1 MASYNYD
8 KFSEDQYDLVNFDG
22 PAPGTRAP
30 DFQVSDLAGG
40 TRRLLDFPGRFLVL
54 EFGSITCPLFQS
66 RRRGMSELVA
76 RYPEVSFVVL
86 YVREAH
92 PGGNIPAH
100 GTLADKRRWAR
111 ELQASLG
118 ETREILIDDMDGTVH
133 QAYGG
138 FPNPV
143 FIINRQGCIVYRSVW
158 SNPSATAAALAR
170 LMAGKPAPR
179 EGLFRPAR
187 PPVLLDTLKRAGK
200 GAARD
205 FFLSLPKMVWKNL
218 VRTNLRILLGKPGRV
233 GPDSSC

>member
-1 MASYNYD
+1 MAGYNYD
-8 KFSEDQYDLVNFDG
+8 RFSEDRYELTNFAG

-30 DFQVSDLAGG
+30 DCPLGDLAGDR
-40 TRRLLDFPGRFLVL
+40 RRLLDFPGQFLVL

-66 RRRGMSELVA
+66 RRQGMSGLVA
-76 RYPEVSFVVL
+76 RFPEVSFGVV

-92 PGGNIPAH
+92 PGRNIPAH
-100 GTLADKRRWAR
+100 ATLEEKRRRAR
-111 ELQASLG
+111 ELQAALG
-118 ETREILIDDMDGTVH
+118 EPREILIDDMDGSAH

-143 FIINRQGCIVYRSVW
+143 FIINRKGCIVWRSVW
-158 SNPSATAAALAR
+158 SNPSATARALAR
-170 LMAGKPAPR
+170 LLAGRPAPR

-187 PPVLLDTLKRAGK
+187 PPVLLATLKRAGR

-218 VRTNLRILLGKPGRV
+218 VVTNLRILLGRAARV
-233 GPDSSC
+233 GPDTAC